1 MEVYNLKSKKT
12 LILVFA
18 LAMIATACSSG
29 AVPCDEV
36 EIGTGSNGLPDLDGC
51 EFTFAV
57 ENAYLPFNYI
67 DATTGEAMGW
77 DYDVFNYMGELMN
90 FTPVYV
96 PTAWDGMI
104 QATADGQF
112 MIAGDGITI
121 TSERD
126 EIVDFSDGYINLAQ
140 RVLVAVGNT
149 DITSIEDLKNND
161 FVVATQKGTTNY
173 DYAVNALGEDKV
185 KAFDDFNFAIQAVI
199 SGDADASIIDET
211 AGLGYMGANKG
222 DVKLVGGDLTSEQL
236 GFAFPNGSPLVDVIN
251 QGLAEMVSNGEL
263 DKINAK
269 YFSPDFAVT
278 YADIA
283 ECDEGIPVEYR
294 PDDCVIEE

>member
-1 MEVYNLKSKKT
+1 MKSKKT
-12 LILVFA
+12 LILFFA
-18 LAMIATACSSG
+18 LAMVATACSG
-29 AVPCDEV
+29 AATPCDEV
-36 EIGTGSNGLPDLDGC
+36 EITTGENGLPDLDGC

-67 DATTGEAMGW
+67 DAATGEAMGW

-121 TSERD
+121 TAERD

-149 DITSIEDLKNND
+149 EITSIEDLKSGD
-161 FVVATQKGTTNY
+161 YIVATQKGTTNY
-173 DYAVNALGEDKV
+173 DFAVNALGEDKV

-236 GFAFPNGSPLVDVIN
+236 GFAFPNGSPLVDVVN
-251 QGLAEMVSNGEL
+251 QGLAEMVANGKLAE
-263 DKINAK
+263 INAK
-269 YFSPDFAVT
+269 FFSPDFTVT
-278 YADIA
+278 YDDIA
-283 ECDEGIPVEYR
+283 DVTYDE
-294 PDDCVIEE
+294 

>member
-12 LILVFA
+12 LILFFA
-18 LAMIATACSSG
+18 LAMVATACSTA

-36 EIGTGSNGLPDLDGC
+36 EITTGENGLPDLDGC

-77 DYDVFNYMGELMN
+77 DYDVYNYMGELMN

-149 DITSIEDLKNND
+149 EITSIEDLKNND

-173 DYAVNALGEDKV
+173 DYAVDALGADKV

>member
-12 LILVFA
+12 LILFFA
-18 LAMIATACSSG
+18 LAMVATACSTA

-36 EIGTGSNGLPDLDGC
+36 EITTGENGLPDLDGC

-67 DATTGEAMGW
+67 DAATGEAMGW

-121 TSERD
+121 TAERD

-149 DITSIEDLKNND
+149 EITSIEDLKNND

-173 DYAVNALGEDKV
+173 DYAVDALGADKV

-236 GFAFPNGSPLVDVIN
+236 GFAFPNGSPLVDVVN
-251 QGLAEMVSNGEL
+251 QGLAEMVANGKLAE
-263 DKINAK
+263 INAK
-269 YFSPDFAVT
+269 FFSPDFTVT
-278 YADIA
+278 YDDIA
-283 ECDEGIPVEYR
+283 DVTYDE
-294 PDDCVIEE
+294 